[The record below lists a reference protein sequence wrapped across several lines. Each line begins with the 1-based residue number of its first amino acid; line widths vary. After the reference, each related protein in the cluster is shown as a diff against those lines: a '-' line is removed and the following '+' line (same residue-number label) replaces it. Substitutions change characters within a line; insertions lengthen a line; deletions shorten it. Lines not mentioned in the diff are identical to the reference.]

1 MWISWPS
8 HRRCTTGRQSMTSR
22 TMRTWGGLSKEIYR
36 CVTKPKLIIEHS
48 PREKGRLRCCASDT
62 VLLIIQT
69 FEPYYILIKTDLLIQ
84 VCFQNADDKVGI
96 ATIDAIMAT
105 VAPPQEWMQVS
116 SNAQEKLT
124 CSCDVWGIEFS
135 FPTHYNYA
143 LADSFYPKNKKKKFS
158 FEFIGGLFWE

>member
-1 MWISWPS
+1 M
-8 HRRCTTGRQSMTSR
+8 
-22 TMRTWGGLSKEIYR
+22 
-36 CVTKPKLIIEHS
+36 TKPKLIIEHS

-105 VAPPQEWMQVS
+105 VAPPQE
-116 SNAQEKLT
+116 
-124 CSCDVWGIEFS
+124 
-135 FPTHYNYA
+135 
-143 LADSFYPKNKKKKFS
+143 
-158 FEFIGGLFWE
+158 